1 MGAPSGLGDLGRA
14 SGLGFPMTGPAQD
27 RKADWLPPKRPDWVA
42 RLNEEGNCLDI
53 AGIVPLDEASLLSTA
68 MRNTGLTDFGTDDW
82 IEPFRVFIKSMDAD
96 AELNLMGRLM
106 GRSDILQFLEARLRI
121 EDTYRR
127 HPEIDDQEIRA
138 PLFIT
143 GLERSGTS
151 ILHQLLTQIP
161 ENGTV
166 KCWEAV
172 FPCPPPEKA
181 TYLTDP
187 RIAKADMLL
196 RQNFR
201 VTPTYENAYQM
212 GGDLPTECIHFM
224 CMSFVSL
231 WLAAL
236 GQVQGYLQYYMTQGA
251 PLWEIGYRYHK
262 RILKLLQWKNPRQQW
277 ILKSPVHLGALPTL
291 FKVYPDA
298 RVVWSHRD
306 PVKAFASG
314 LDLMGL
320 LQWVRS
326 DHPLKGGFEHLR
338 DIEVTAQML
347 CRPIDWI
354 ESGAVP
360 KGQLCST
367 RFREFTEN
375 PISAVEKI
383 YQFFDMSLS
392 ASGRQA
398 MEAYMLAHPRSKRGH
413 VYSDGTQTLISHE
426 RQVLRRYQEYFKVP
440 DETV

>member
-1 MGAPSGLGDLGRA
+1 MSEQ
-14 SGLGFPMTGPAQD
+14 GFD
-27 RKADWLPPKRPDWVA
+27 RKTAWQPPPRPDWVSQI
-42 RLNEEGNCLDI
+42 NEEGRCMDI
-53 AGIVPLDEASLLSTA
+53 RGVVPLDASSLLNTA
-68 MRNTGLTDFGTDDW
+68 RKNTGLCDFGTDEW
-82 IEPFRVFIKSMDAD
+82 IEPFRVFIKSMDED

-106 GRSDILQFLEARLRI
+106 GRSEILQFLEARLQV
-121 EDTYRR
+121 EDTYKR
-127 HPEIDDQEIRA
+127 HPEIEDQEIRA

-166 KCWEAV
+166 KCWEAL
-172 FPCPPPEKA
+172 FPCPPPESA

-187 RIAKADMLL
+187 RIAKADVLL

-224 CMSFVSL
+224 CLSFASL

-236 GQVQGYLQYYMTQGA
+236 GQVQDYLQYYMTEGP
-251 PLWEIGYRYHK
+251 PLWESGYRYHK
-262 RILKLLQWKNPRQQW
+262 RVLKLLQWKNPRQQW
-277 ILKSPVHLGALPTL
+277 ILKSPVHLGMLPTL

-314 LDLMGL
+314 QDLMGL

-338 DIEVTAQML
+338 NIDATAQML
-347 CRPIDWI
+347 CQPIEWL
-354 ESGAVP
+354 ESGAIP
-360 KGQLCST
+360 KAQLFNT
-367 RFREFTEN
+367 RFQEFTEN

-383 YQFFDMSLS
+383 YDFFGMRLS
-392 ASGRQA
+392 SGGRTA
-398 MEAYMLAHPRSKRGH
+398 MDRYMEAHPRSQRGH
-413 VYSDGTQTLISHE
+413 VYDAGNDALISRE
-426 RQVLRRYQEYFKVP
+426 RQVLSRYQEYFKVP
-440 DETV
+440 NEM